1 MTERKKKSEKK
12 TAQVNIAELESK
24 LEEEAHAEIA
34 TLVDGF
40 KLTSPPD
47 RDPDGDEVVR
57 VNLFISKSLHK
68 RIRKYAIDH
77 DDKSL
82 VATIQDVLDAYLRQE
97 RY

>member
-1 MTERKKKSEKK
+1 MTEVKKKPKK
-12 TAQVNIAELESK
+12 
-24 LEEEAHAEIA
+24 EIA
-34 TLVDGF
+34 QGEEF

-97 RY
+97 SY